1 MLFVIGNPGRLID
14 LQWFAEESLEGLSV
28 GEPAAPEPPAPAPA
42 PGPAA
47 PAAPAAPAPG
57 PGKPTPA
64 AIKKAYY
71 EHTTPDGRLHSFA
84 DKPALDEAMKSSFMS
99 QQDYSKKTEQIAKQ
113 VATLRAR
120 EAEVEKSAASNKEVG
135 EKYAGFKKFYEAKPD
150 AYARLQQA
158 VETPPSPDEAYSQL
172 TSMMD
177 GRFSEF
183 KEMLQPFNDFMAQ
196 QAYEKNQDSVF
207 SSLGEEMPDM
217 DRAEVEELMTTLAG
231 DEVGLARAMAQ
242 ALQFRKGLPAGSP
255 EEQRRI
261 AELATKK
268 KNGRMLTGG
277 APPPAEANYA
287 NFEEAK
293 RAALADAQ
301 AAGQL

>member
-1 MLFVIGNPGRLID
+1 MTYVTGNPGRLMD
-14 LQWFAEESLEGLSV
+14 LQWFAEEPLEGPPA
-28 GEPAAPEPPAPAPA
+28 GPPAAPEPPAPAPA

-64 AIKKAYY
+64 AVKAFY

-84 DKPALDEAMKSSFMS
+84 DKTALDEAMKSSFMS
-99 QQDYSKKTEQIAKQ
+99 QQDYSKKTKALATQ
-113 VATLRAR
+113 VGTLRAR
-120 EAEVEKSAASNKEVG
+120 EAEVEKSAASNKEIG
-135 EKYAGFKKFYEAKPD
+135 EKYSGFKKFYESKPD

-158 VETPPSPDEAYSQL
+158 VETPPSPDESFAQL
-172 TSMMD
+172 TSMI
-177 GRFSEF
+177 EEKF
-183 KEMLQPFNDFMAQ
+183 KGFEEKLTPFNDYMAQ
-196 QAYEKNQDSVF
+196 QAFEKNQNSVF
-207 SSLGEEMPDM
+207 DTLGEEMPDM
-217 DRAEVEELMTTLAG
+217 DRTEVEGLMTTLAG

-277 APPPAEANYA
+277 NPPPADVGYA
-287 NFEEAK
+287 NIEEAK
-293 RAALADAQ
+293 RAALANAK